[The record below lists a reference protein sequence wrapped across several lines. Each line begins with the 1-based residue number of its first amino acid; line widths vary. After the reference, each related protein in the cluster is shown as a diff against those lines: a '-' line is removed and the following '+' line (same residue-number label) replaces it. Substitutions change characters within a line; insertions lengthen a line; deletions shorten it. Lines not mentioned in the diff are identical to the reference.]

1 MRLSNLSEAFWL
13 KLHFGLKAEAAKNYL
28 NYAWWLLE
36 PALHVAVF
44 YVVFGML
51 LERGG
56 EDFIVFLLCG
66 QIPFLWFSRSV
77 TNAATSILGG
87 KGLIQQMAIPKPF
100 FPALVVAQDA
110 VKQTVVFACLLLFIV
125 VMGYLPGA
133 TWLVLPLIVLT
144 QLLLVAACALLVAAI
159 TPFLPDFRFIVQTG
173 MMMLMFASGIFYDY
187 REVLPESQQSLF
199 MLNPMAQLIVAYRDA
214 LIYGTWP
221 DLTGLAGVA
230 LLSLVGIGL
239 MLLFFRR
246 SDAFYARLVI
256 Q

>member
-51 LERGG
+51 LDRGG

-77 TNAATSILGG
+77 TNASTSILGG

-110 VKQTVVFACLLLFIV
+110 VKQTVVFGCLLLFIAA
-125 VMGYLPGA
+125 MGYPPA
-133 TWLVLPLIVLT
+133 SSWLVLPLIALT

-159 TPFLPDFRFIVQTG
+159 TPFLPDFRFVVQTG
-173 MMMLMFASGIFYDY
+173 MMMLMFASGIFYNY
-187 REVLPESQQSLF
+187 RDVLPEDQQSLF
-199 MLNPMAQLIVAYRDA
+199 MLNPMAQLIAAYRDA
-214 LIYGTWP
+214 LMYNNWP
-221 DLTGLAGVA
+221 EWSGLAGTA
-230 LLSLVGIGL
+230 LFSLAGLGL
-239 MLLFFRR
+239 MLLFYRR
-246 SDAFYARLVI
+246 TDALYARLVI

>member
-1 MRLSNLSEAFWL
+1 MQYRNLVDAFWL

-44 YVVFGML
+44 YFVFGTL
-51 LERGG
+51 LKRGG

-77 TNAATSILGG
+77 SNAATSILAG

-110 VKQTVVFACLLLFIV
+110 VKQAVVFACLLFFIGA
-125 VMGYLPGA
+125 MGYGPNL
-133 TWLVLPLIVLT
+133 TWLTLPLIALT
-144 QLLLVAACALLVAAI
+144 QLLLVSACALLVAAI

-173 MMMLMFASGIFYDY
+173 MMMLMFASGIFYDF
-187 REVLPESQQSLF
+187 RTVLPEEQQGLF
-199 MLNPMAQLIVAYRDA
+199 LLNPMAQLITAYRDA
-214 LIYGTWP
+214 LLSSSWP
-221 DLTGLAGVA
+221 NLTALGWTAILSTVGLT
-230 LLSLVGIGL
+230 L
-239 MLLFFRR
+239 MLLFYRR
-246 SDAFYARLVI
+246 NDAVYARLVI